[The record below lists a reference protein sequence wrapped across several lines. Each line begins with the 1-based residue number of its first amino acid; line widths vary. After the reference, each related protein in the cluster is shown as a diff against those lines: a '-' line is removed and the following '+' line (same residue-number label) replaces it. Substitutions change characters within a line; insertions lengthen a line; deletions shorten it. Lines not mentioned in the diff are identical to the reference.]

1 MVFKFNLSC
10 RKSWFGFA
18 LSLCLA
24 AASSP
29 SFAQTDAETT
39 VSTDKKPVAA
49 ASSSKPKKTNNKTTK
64 TTKNKAAP
72 SGTPQGSRSVADA
85 TNKPTTKSNNSNFK
99 SSTVK
104 PSNAPQA
111 RNGAASAGVAVAGTM
126 AAVRSNV
133 VLVQDL
139 SSNTILFSRNED
151 AARPIAS
158 ITKLMTAIV
167 VVDANQSMSDMVEVT
182 ASDID
187 TVKHSRSRLPVG
199 TKLSRSDMLHLA
211 LMSSENR
218 AANALGRNYPGGLT
232 AFVAAMNSKAKE
244 LGMTQSRF
252 VEPTGLSSDNISSPR
267 DLVKLLQASASRSA
281 IRQYTTDDQ
290 HEVRSSGHATLFRNT
305 NGLVMN
311 PSWDIKVSK
320 TGYINEAG
328 QCLVMVARINNR
340 DMAIVLLNADG
351 KGTRVGD
358 AIKIKQWVQQTQVIA
373 ALDSS
378 RVQ

>member
-18 LSLCLA
+18 LSLCLM

-29 SFAQTDAETT
+29 SFAQTDAETS
-39 VSTDKKPVAA
+39 VSTDKKPAA
-49 ASSSKPKKTNNKTTK
+49 AATNAKPKKTNSKTK
-64 TTKNKAAP
+64 STKNKAAP
-72 SGTPQGSRSVADA
+72 AGTPQGNRSVADA

-111 RNGAASAGVAVAGTM
+111 RNGAGVAVAGTM

-139 SSNTILFSRNED
+139 NSNTTLFSRNED

-232 AFVAAMNSKAKE
+232 AFVAAMNNKAKE

-358 AIKIKQWVQQTQVIA
+358 AIKIKQWVQQTQIIA
-373 ALDSS
+373 GLDAPII
-378 RVQ
+378 Q